1 VFHSKDHFHGG
12 KFVTEEERQANDQA
26 ARAAILKAQQALET
40 LRRARIAL
48 EQINQELTTH
58 VND

>member
-1 VFHSKDHFHGG
+1 
-12 KFVTEEERQANDQA
+12 VTEEERQANDQA

-40 LRRARIAL
+40 LRRARVAL